1 MDTLL
6 LDGNCGMC
14 NRGAMFLQP
23 RISPKKSLRIIP
35 IESDEGKKLI
45 STLPKKQQNADTVYL
60 FKNGKPYIRSAAIVR
75 LSNYLRWWW
84 KPLSLTWLIP
94 LPIRDVVYRI
104 IAKRRK
110 RWFSV
115 PDVCSF

>member
-6 LDGNCGMC
+6 LDGNCGLC

-23 RISPKKSLRIIP
+23 RISPKKSLRILP
-35 IESDEGKKLI
+35 IESEEAKKLI
-45 STLPKKQQNADTVYL
+45 STLPEKQQNADTVYL
-60 FKNGKPYIRSAAIVR
+60 FKNGKAYIRSAAIVR
-75 LSNYLRWWW
+75 LCNYLRWWW
-84 KPLSLTWLIP
+84 KPMSLAWLIP
-94 LPIRDVVYRI
+94 LPIRDVVYRF

-110 RWFSV
+110 RWFSA

>member
-6 LDGNCGMC
+6 LDGACGLC
-14 NRGAMFLQP
+14 NRGALFLQA
-23 RISPKKSLRIIP
+23 RISPKKSLRILP
-35 IESDEGKKLI
+35 IESEEGQKLI
-45 STLPKKQQNADTVYL
+45 ANLSEKQQDADTVYL

-84 KPLSLTWLIP
+84 KPMSLAWLIP
-94 LPIRDVVYRI
+94 LPIRDIVYRF

-110 RWFSV
+110 RWFAA
-115 PDVCSF
+115 PDSCVF